1 MTRARGDDN
10 DDFADDL
17 RSWGVEPEEAAKLLK
32 DTSDPVFEV
41 DPENWDALVLFM
53 RCQTQW
59 TVGGMGQRVGLN
71 YPGVECVARLS
82 AVELTP
88 DRFDQLQLLEMTV
101 INELNRRAASGKTP
115 SRSRNKR

>member
-1 MTRARGDDN
+1 MEVSADQ
-10 DDFADDL
+10 DFE
-17 RSWGVEPEEAAKLLK
+17 VEPENWEA
-32 DTSDPVFEV
+32 V
-41 DPENWDALVLFM
+41 VLFM

-88 DRFDQLQLLEMTV
+88 DRFDQLQLLEITTV
-101 INELNRRAASGKTP
+101 NELNKRAADNGKTS
-115 SRSRNKR
+115 SRSRHRR

>member
-10 DDFADDL
+10 DDFAEDL
-17 RSWGVEPEEAAKLLK
+17 RAWGVDSEEAKKLLE

-41 DPENWDALVLFM
+41 DQENWDALVLFM

-101 INELNRRAASGKTP
+101 INELNRRASSGKTP
-115 SRSRNKR
+115 SRSRNLR